1 MKNLTGIILF
11 LIGLIAFT
19 GCSNKFFEAKEFKTL
34 KRKHQTIAIMPASID
49 MVSENKRSASS
60 EVKTASVDKAYTYQ
74 ETLTEK
80 LQSQSD
86 NYSVSMMDTDQVN
99 KKLEEEY
106 VSYFNIN
113 KTEVKKIGNILM
125 VDGILYSEI
134 ETPVMLGKN
143 PGSDSKEKIKVKVY
157 LKEAN
162 NEMLLWSYE
171 DEYKASKI
179 YTIEGIANEVFD
191 NISGK
196 FPYKE

>member
-143 PGSDSKEKIKVKVY
+143 PGSGSKEKIKVKVY